1 MLSALMQNLIKQG
14 GCTFSF
20 APNYMKTFFN
30 VLTLLILAVN
40 LAGAQTL
47 DISAKLIANNLID
60 KTQTKEFEFF
70 VKSSEPKS
78 NSGYLYAL
86 FQIEYKKLTGEKY
99 SEFSTYLN
107 IREEKIKPE
116 EQIKIN
122 KDLTVYLSKLKS
134 CSIINEIQFQ
144 QFSAKISNNE
154 FSHSPQF
161 LLSITAQAAFQE
173 HMSPEKLKVFAN
185 KLKSKEIVSVKY
197 DQLISDI
204 DKGQLQ
210 NPIDFLNYCYKAVII
225 HEQDYANE
233 PEKYLEQIHKKTAS
247 IFPELAFTDFQFQVV
262 LDSTISD
269 DESKFYNFIVS
280 LKSNGKKY
288 KQKSFYRLYSKTK
301 DQYFS
306 NKIDQQ
312 EYYKIF
318 NKILA
323 DLQSPYRL
331 HEVKAYQGNAV
342 TWKVFGI
349 LALSKEQANA
359 LRSGDDYFSPS
370 YESFK
375 NTLTS
380 KNIAKAIEEYEKI
393 GLLSHL
399 TAAQIQKAKEAVA
412 EQENINLNDVLIA
425 FPEVIYRFDTELANL
440 EAPYDEL
447 IKEYQK
453 ISHQDFNPTEVS
465 DNFDIAKNK
474 EVVLRFKLGA
484 KLYNETFKIEDDWID
499 PKFFDFIKAIATKN
513 KLKGQFYELYTG
525 GQEASIIYL
534 TKEQYEYLRENK
546 LLIFG
551 DQWQEEEE

>member
-1 MLSALMQNLIKQG
+1 
-14 GCTFSF
+14 
-20 APNYMKTFFN
+20 MKHLFN
-30 VLTLLILAVN
+30 VLTILILAAN
-40 LAGAQTL
+40 LTGAQTM
-47 DISAKLIANNLID
+47 DISAKLIENNLIN
-60 KTQTKEFEFF
+60 KTQTKEFDAFL
-70 VKSSEPKS
+70 KSNEMKS

-86 FQIEYKKLTGEKY
+86 FQIEYKKLKGKKY
-99 SEFSTYLN
+99 SEFSSYLN
-107 IREEKIKPE
+107 FSDEKLKPE
-116 EQIKIN
+116 DQIKTN

-154 FSHSPQF
+154 FSQSLQF

-204 DKGQLQ
+204 DKRQLQ
-210 NPIDFLNYCYKAVII
+210 NPIDFLNYCNKAVII
-225 HEQDYANE
+225 NEHDYANE

-247 IFPELAFTDFQFQVV
+247 IFPELAFTDFQFRVV

-269 DESKFYNFIVS
+269 DESKFYDFIVS

-288 KQKSFYRLYSKTK
+288 KQKTFFRLYRQTK
-301 DQYFS
+301 DQYFGD
-306 NKIDQQ
+306 KIDQQ
-312 EYYKIF
+312 EYYNIF

-331 HEVKAYQGNAV
+331 HEVKANQGDAMKE
-342 TWKVFGI
+342 KVFGI
-349 LALSKEQANA
+349 IALSKEQANS
-359 LRSGDDYFSPS
+359 LRSDDDYFSPS

-380 KNIAKAIEEYEKI
+380 KNITNAIGEYKKI
-393 GLLSHL
+393 GLFSHL
-399 TAAQIQKAKEAVA
+399 TAAQIEKAKETVS
-412 EQENINLNDVLIA
+412 EQQNINLNDVLMA

-465 DNFDIAKNK
+465 DNFDIEKNK

-484 KLYNETFKIEDDWID
+484 KLYKETFKIENDWID
-499 PKFFDFIKAIATKN
+499 PKFFDFIKAVVTEN

-525 GQEASIIYL
+525 GQEAGIIYL
-534 TKEQYEYLRENK
+534 KKNNTN
-546 LLIFG
+546 I
-551 DQWQEEEE
+551 

>member
-1 MLSALMQNLIKQG
+1 
-14 GCTFSF
+14 
-20 APNYMKTFFN
+20 MKTLFN
-30 VLTLLILAVN
+30 VLTLLILAAN
-40 LAGAQTL
+40 LAGAQTM
-47 DISAKLIANNLID
+47 DISAKLIANNVIN
-60 KTQTKEFEFF
+60 KTQTKEFEAFL
-70 VKSSEPKS
+70 KSNEMKS
-78 NSGYLYAL
+78 NSRYLYAL
-86 FQIEYKKLTGEKY
+86 FQIEHKKLKGEKY
-99 SEFSTYLN
+99 SEFGSYLN
-107 IREEKIKPE
+107 FSDEKLKPE

-154 FSHSPQF
+154 FSHSLQF

-173 HMSPEKLKVFAN
+173 HMNPEKLTVFAN

-197 DQLISDI
+197 DQLILDI
-204 DKGQLQ
+204 NKGQLQ
-210 NPIDFLNYCYKAVII
+210 NPIDFLNYYSKAVII
-225 HEQDYANE
+225 NEQDYANE

-269 DESKFYNFIVS
+269 DDSKFYDFIVS

-288 KQKSFYRLYSKTK
+288 KQKTFYRLYNQTK
-301 DQYFS
+301 DQYFGD
-306 NKIDQQ
+306 KIDQQ

-331 HEVKAYQGNAV
+331 HEVKAYQGNAI

-349 LALSKEQANA
+349 IALSKEQADS
-359 LRSGDDYFSPS
+359 LRSDDDYFSPS

-380 KNIAKAIEEYEKI
+380 KNIANAIGEYEKI

-399 TAAQIQKAKEAVA
+399 TAAQIEKAKETVS
-412 EQENINLNDVLIA
+412 EQENINLNDVLMA
-425 FPEVIYRFDTELANL
+425 FPEVIHQFDTELVNL

-465 DNFDIAKNK
+465 DNFDIEKNK
-474 EVVLRFKLGA
+474 KVVLRFKLGA
-484 KLYNETFKIEDDWID
+484 KLYNETFKIENDWID
-499 PKFFDFIKAIATKN
+499 PKFFDFIKAVVIEN

-534 TKEQYEYLRENK
+534 KKEQYEYLRANK

-551 DQWQEEEE
+551 DEWQEEE

>member
-1 MLSALMQNLIKQG
+1 MA
-14 GCTFSF
+14 
-20 APNYMKTFFN
+20 A
-30 VLTLLILAVN
+30 N
-40 LAGAQTL
+40 LASAQTI
-47 DISAKLIANNLID
+47 DVYEKLIANNLID
-60 KTQTKEFEFF
+60 KTQTKEFDEFY
-70 VKSSEPKS
+70 KSSNIKS
-78 NSGYLYAL
+78 NPGYLYAL
-86 FQIEYKKLTGEKY
+86 FQIEYKKLKGEKY
-99 SEFSTYLN
+99 SEFSSYLN
-107 IREEKIKPE
+107 ISEEKIKPE

-154 FSHSPQF
+154 FSHSLQF

-204 DKGQLQ
+204 NKGQLQ
-210 NPIDFLNYCYKAVII
+210 NPIDFLNYCNKAVII
-225 HEQDYANE
+225 NDHDYANE

-247 IFPELAFTDFQFQVV
+247 IFPELAFTDFQFQAV

-269 DESKFYNFIVS
+269 DESKFHNFIVS

-288 KQKSFYRLYSKTK
+288 KQKTFYRLYSQTK
-301 DQYFS
+301 DQYFGD
-306 NKIDQQ
+306 KIDQQ
-312 EYYKIF
+312 EYYNIF

-331 HEVKAYQGNAV
+331 HEVKADQGDAIKG
-342 TWKVFGI
+342 KVFGI
-349 LALSKEQANA
+349 IALSKEQADS
-359 LRSGDDYFSPS
+359 LRNSDDYFSPS

-380 KNIAKAIEEYEKI
+380 KNIAKAIGEYEKI

-399 TAAQIQKAKEAVA
+399 TATQIQKAKETVS
-412 EQENINLNDVLIA
+412 EQQNINLNDVLMA
-425 FPEVIYRFDTELANL
+425 FPEVIYQFDTELANL

-499 PKFFDFIKAIATKN
+499 PKFFDFIKAVVTEN

-534 TKEQYEYLRENK
+534 TKDQYEYLRENK

>member
-1 MLSALMQNLIKQG
+1 MA
-14 GCTFSF
+14 
-20 APNYMKTFFN
+20 A
-30 VLTLLILAVN
+30 N
-40 LAGAQTL
+40 LASAQTM
-47 DISAKLIANNLID
+47 DVYEKLIANNLID
-60 KTQTKEFEFF
+60 KTQTKEFDEFY
-70 VKSSEPKS
+70 KSSNIKS
-78 NSGYLYAL
+78 NPGYLYAL
-86 FQIEYKKLTGEKY
+86 FQIEYKKLKGEKY
-99 SEFSTYLN
+99 SEFSSYLN
-107 IREEKIKPE
+107 ISEEKIKPE

-154 FSHSPQF
+154 FSHSLQF

-204 DKGQLQ
+204 NKGQLQ
-210 NPIDFLNYCYKAVII
+210 NPIDFLNYCNKAVII
-225 HEQDYANE
+225 NDHDYANE

-288 KQKSFYRLYSKTK
+288 KQKTFYRLYSQTK
-301 DQYFS
+301 DQYFGD
-306 NKIDQQ
+306 KVDQQ
-312 EYYKIF
+312 EYYNIF

-331 HEVKAYQGNAV
+331 HEVKADQGDAIKG
-342 TWKVFGI
+342 KVFGI
-349 LALSKEQANA
+349 IALSKEQADS
-359 LRSGDDYFSPS
+359 LRNSDDYFSPS

-380 KNIAKAIEEYEKI
+380 KNIAKAIGEYEKI

-399 TAAQIQKAKEAVA
+399 TATQIQKAKETVS
-412 EQENINLNDVLIA
+412 EQQNINLNDVLMA
-425 FPEVIYRFDTELANL
+425 FPEVIYQFDTELANL

-474 EVVLRFKLGA
+474 EVVLRFKLGE
-484 KLYNETFKIEDDWID
+484 KLYNGKFKIENDWID
-499 PKFFDFIKAIATKN
+499 PKFFDFIRAVVTEN

-534 TKEQYEYLRENK
+534 TKDQYEYLSANK

-551 DQWQEEEE
+551 DEWQEEEE